1 MARNDKPQVIIKRG
15 DDGGGEGHHGGA
27 WKIAYADFM
36 TAMMSFFLVMWLLNA
51 TTDEQR
57 KGIAQFFNPM
67 ADRDTHGGPTSE
79 MLDTTPSP
87 LTGGEAVKRIKDG
100 ETSEVPKD
108 KQAGAHEYQ
117 QTGPKANGAVD
128 ITAGIRAQLNS
139 GHPSIV
145 PIGGPQSGA
154 GLQVGYVGGGSP
166 TNAAVAEQANLQ
178 NMVQGLAKSMEQQPD
193 LQASVSNMSV
203 RVGRDDIRI
212 ELKDSQ
218 NRPMFDTGSA
228 APNQLG
234 RKMLGEIAAWLAPMP
249 EKLSI
254 VGYTDAAAYRPGKKW
269 GMSNWTLSALRADH
283 AREVLV
289 HAGYP
294 DGNIINVSGRAD
306 RELAVPSDPSAAGN
320 RRVVL
325 IMHRR
330 YVDPAF
336 DPAAANQSDTVVP
349 AAEAAAAPASAP
361 PEAPAPTPQEAQK
374 PVQPVAATA
383 PAEVPPP
390 VGLQ

>member
-1 MARNDKPQVIIKRG
+1 MARNDKPSIIIKRG

-67 ADRDTHGGPTSE
+67 ADHETHGGPTSE

-87 LTGGEAVKRIKDG
+87 MTGGEAVKRIKDG

-117 QTGPKANGAVD
+117 PTGPKADGAVD

-139 GHPSIV
+139 SHPSIV

-154 GLQVGYVGGGSP
+154 GLQVGYVGGGAP
-166 TNAAVAEQANLQ
+166 NPAAVAEENNLQ
-178 NMVQGLAKSMEQQPD
+178 HMVQGLEKSVRQQPD

-203 RVGRDDIRI
+203 RIGCDDIRI

-218 NRPMFDTGSA
+218 NRPMFDSGSA

-254 VGYTDAAAYRPGKKW
+254 VGYTDGAAYRPGKKW
-269 GMSNWTLSALRADH
+269 SMSNWTLSALRADR

-294 DGNIINVSGRAD
+294 DGNILNVSGRAD
-306 RELAVPSDPSAAGN
+306 RELAVPSDPSAPGN

-330 YVDPAF
+330 YVEPALG
-336 DPAAANQSDTVVP
+336 AASSNQSAGQPPSDS
-349 AAEAAAAPASAP
+349 EAAPAAP
-361 PEAPAPTPQEAQK
+361 SQTDGQAADGAPH
-374 PVQPVAATA
+374 
-383 PAEVPPP
+383 
-390 VGLQ
+390 

>member
-1 MARNDKPQVIIKRG
+1 MARNDKPPVIIKRG

-67 ADRDTHGGPTSE
+67 ADRDTHVAPTSE

-87 LTGGEAVKRIKDG
+87 MTGGEAVKRIKDG

-117 QTGPKANGAVD
+117 QTGPQADGSVD

-139 GHPSIV
+139 SHPSII

-166 TNAAVAEQANLQ
+166 TAAAAAEQSNLQ
-178 NMVQGLAKSMEQQPD
+178 HMVQGLEKSMQQQPD

-228 APNQLG
+228 APNPLG

-294 DGNIINVSGRAD
+294 DGNIVNVSGRAD
-306 RELAVPSDPSAAGN
+306 RELAVPADPSAAGN

-336 DPAAANQSDTVVP
+336 DPASATQPPAEASPDSAAAPAP
-349 AAEAAAAPASAP
+349 AAEAP
-361 PEAPAPTPQEAQK
+361 
-374 PVQPVAATA
+374 AATA
-383 PAEVPPP
+383 QPEKANDGQDAGQAAAP

>member
-1 MARNDKPQVIIKRG
+1 MARNDKPSIIIKRG
-15 DDGGGEGHHGGA
+15 DEGGGEGHHGGA

-67 ADRDTHGGPTSE
+67 ADHDTHGVPTSE
-79 MLDTTPSP
+79 MLDATPSP

-117 QTGPKANGAVD
+117 QTGPKPDGSAD

-139 GHPSIV
+139 ARPSIV

-154 GLQVGYVGGGSP
+154 GLQMGYVGGGTPSP
-166 TNAAVAEQANLQ
+166 EAVAEQDNLQ
-178 NMVQGLAKSMEQQPD
+178 HMVQGLEKSMQKQPD
-193 LQASVSNMSV
+193 LQASASNMSV

-218 NRPMFDTGSA
+218 NRPMFDSGSA

-249 EKLSI
+249 EKLSV
-254 VGYTDAAAYRPGKKW
+254 VGYTDGAAYRTGKKW
-269 GMSNWTLSALRADH
+269 GMSNWTLSALRADR

-294 DGNIINVSGRAD
+294 DGNILNVSGRAD
-306 RELAVPSDPSAAGN
+306 RELAVPSDPSAPGN

-336 DPAAANQSDTVVP
+336 AASSSQSAGQPPSDNEAAQAPAAPPAP
-349 AAEAAAAPASAP
+349 AATDGRAADGAPH
-361 PEAPAPTPQEAQK
+361 
-374 PVQPVAATA
+374 
-383 PAEVPPP
+383 
-390 VGLQ
+390 